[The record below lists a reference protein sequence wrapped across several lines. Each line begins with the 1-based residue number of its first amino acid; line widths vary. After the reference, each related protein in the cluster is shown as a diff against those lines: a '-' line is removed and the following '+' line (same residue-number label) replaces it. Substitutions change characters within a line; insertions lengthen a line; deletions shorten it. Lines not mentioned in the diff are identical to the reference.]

1 MMSRFLGLALLLLVA
16 GFGVWAYGFLS
27 AAGVFLEVAPVTVGS
42 CRPVTGGGIAGV
54 EDIAID
60 PETRVAYLSGYD
72 RWRQAKGETMRG
84 AIWAYALGDAEP
96 VPADLTTSFLPM
108 GFHPHGVSLWRGADG
123 TKVLYVI
130 NHFGGRH
137 TVEIFDVEGARLSH
151 RMTVEGDDMV
161 SPNDVVGTGPRSF
174 YVTNDHGYARGFMR
188 TVEDFARLRVST
200 VLHFDGEN
208 WRTVMEGVGGA
219 NGINLS
225 ADGRSLYVSAM
236 SERAVRVLDRDPQ
249 TNAVTPRA
257 VVDVPGYADNIDV
270 AANGDLLLAVHTKIF
285 AFLAHVADETKL
297 APTHLIR
304 LKADGRGSFAPQTIH
319 YSDGSDISAAS
330 VGAGVPERLLIG
342 AVFDRKI
349 LDCTTA
355 R

>member
-1 MMSRFLGLALLLLVA
+1 MGRFLGVSLLLLLA
-16 GFGVWAYGFLS
+16 GVGVWAYGFLS
-27 AAGVFLEVAPVTVGS
+27 AGGVFLEVAPVTVGS
-42 CRPVTGGGIAGV
+42 CRPVTGVGVAGV

-84 AIWAYALGDAEP
+84 AIWAYSLEDAAP
-96 VPADLTTSFLPM
+96 VPVDLTASFLPM
-108 GFHPHGVSLWRGADG
+108 GFHPHGISLWRGADG
-123 TKVLYVI
+123 AKVLFVI
-130 NHFGGRH
+130 NHAGGRH
-137 TVEIFDVEGARLSH
+137 TVEMFDVDGVRLVH

-161 SPNDVVGTGPRSF
+161 SPNDVVGTGSRSF

-188 TVEDFARLRVST
+188 AVEDFARLRVST

-208 WRTVMEGVGGA
+208 WKTVMEGVGGA

-236 SERAVRVLDRDPQ
+236 SERAVRVLDRDPK
-249 TNAVTPRA
+249 TNAVTPRS

-285 AFLAHVADETKL
+285 AFLTHVADETKL
-297 APTHLIR
+297 SPTHLVR
-304 LKADGRGSFAPQTIH
+304 LKSDGRGSFVPQTIH
-319 YSDGSDISAAS
+319 YSDGADISAGS
-330 VGAGVPERLLIG
+330 VGAGVPGRLLIG
-342 AVFDRKI
+342 AVFDRKV
-349 LDCTTA
+349 LDCSTA